1 MPLQTAIHAAETE
14 RDLLGRPC
22 IDGNTLTL
30 GIWQEAT
37 SRTAKLLV
45 SSGLNIAQL
54 RELTRKS
61 PRPNKTY
68 NFKMGAID
76 AQMSEALV
84 HAIQAIA
91 TAPVPQDKVESH
103 AARPASI
110 SSEDLYR
117 VLLAKDKIL
126 RQSLLGAGLTE
137 KSLNQLEASLAA
149 SHHDEEA
156 DHSQAGKPGKSS
168 ALKSFCTD
176 LVTQAQEGKLSP
188 VIGRLTEISK
198 TIRVLGRKTKS
209 NPVLLGEAGVGKT
222 AIVEGIAQRIATGN
236 VPSKLKG
243 KRILQLDLTAMLAG
257 CQARGDFEARLVKLI
272 KEVKAAG
279 NVILFIDEMHTLV
292 GAGAAA
298 GGLDAANSLK
308 PELVRGAISVIGATT
323 LTEYRKGVEN
333 RDAALMRRFR
343 PVLVEPPDINDTV
356 QILQGLKA
364 GLEKHHDLE
373 ICDQALVLAAHLAER
388 YVADRFQP
396 DKSIDLVDEAC
407 SMVAIAHDQE
417 KMDAVADGGKETDR
431 HKHKGKLI
439 SLKKTEEKTKEKP
452 KENKVEKEPEQEVEP
467 VVRPLVTT
475 DHITQVVSMMT
486 GIPVAALDVEETSRL
501 LTMEEHLHKRVIGQ
515 NEAISAVSRAVR
527 RGRAGIKD
535 PRRPTGMFL
544 FLGPTGVGKTELVKA
559 LQDFLS
565 NNQDDLIR
573 LDMSEF
579 MERHSAAKLIGAP
592 PGYVGYEEGGKL
604 TEAVRRRPYG
614 VILLDEIEKAH
625 PDVFNLLLQISDAG
639 RLTDGQGRTVDFKNS
654 IIIMTSNIGARAIQ
668 NAIRSKSRA
677 PTDEIMEEVR
687 QVFSPE
693 LINRM
698 DEIICFHPLSR
709 QEQEEILQLIIGEI
723 KDRLPPGLS
732 LEMTDE
738 ARDILIA
745 QGYDSLYGA
754 RPLRRTVTRKL
765 EDPLADLII
774 SGKPASGDT
783 LMVETD
789 DDLNINIRVKP
800 EPSKTV
806 VLVKEEPAD

>member
-37 SRTAKLLV
+37 TRTAKLLV
-45 SSGLNIAQL
+45 SSGLNIARL

-61 PRPNKTY
+61 ARPSRTY

-76 AQMSEALV
+76 AQMSETLV
-84 HAIQAIA
+84 QAIQTVAA
-91 TAPVPQDKVESH
+91 APAPQVKAESKD
-103 AARPASI
+103 ARQSI
-110 SSEDLYR
+110 STEDLYR

-126 RQSLLGAGLTE
+126 RQSLLDAGLTE

-156 DHSQAGKPGKSS
+156 DHSEAGKPGKSS
-168 ALKSFCTD
+168 AMKSFCTD

-222 AIVEGIAQRIATGN
+222 AIVEGIAQRIAASN

-279 NVILFIDEMHTLV
+279 NIILFIDEMHTLV

-308 PELVRGAISVIGATT
+308 PELVRGAISVIAATT

-364 GLEKHHDLE
+364 GLEKHHDLD
-373 ICDQALVLAAHLAER
+373 ICDQALVLAAHLSDR

-407 SMVAIAHDQE
+407 SMVAISHDQAKMAASGGADSQAE
-417 KMDAVADGGKETDR
+417 KPKGG
-431 HKHKGKLI
+431 HKRL
-439 SLKKTEEKTKEKP
+439 SLKKPEEKTEGKTEGKIQGKKEVKTEA
-452 KENKVEKEPEQEVEP
+452 KADEKQEEPAA
-467 VVRPLVTT
+467 RPLVT
-475 DHITQVVSMMT
+475 
-486 GIPVAALDVEETSRL
+486 L
-501 LTMEEHLHKRVIGQ
+501 
-515 NEAISAVSRAVR
+515 SA
-527 RGRAGIKD
+527 
-535 PRRPTGMFL
+535 
-544 FLGPTGVGKTELVKA
+544 
-559 LQDFLS
+559 
-565 NNQDDLIR
+565 
-573 LDMSEF
+573 
-579 MERHSAAKLIGAP
+579 
-592 PGYVGYEEGGKL
+592 
-604 TEAVRRRPYG
+604 
-614 VILLDEIEKAH
+614 
-625 PDVFNLLLQISDAG
+625 
-639 RLTDGQGRTVDFKNS
+639 
-654 IIIMTSNIGARAIQ
+654 
-668 NAIRSKSRA
+668 
-677 PTDEIMEEVR
+677 
-687 QVFSPE
+687 
-693 LINRM
+693 
-698 DEIICFHPLSR
+698 
-709 QEQEEILQLIIGEI
+709 
-723 KDRLPPGLS
+723 
-732 LEMTDE
+732 
-738 ARDILIA
+738 
-745 QGYDSLYGA
+745 
-754 RPLRRTVTRKL
+754 
-765 EDPLADLII
+765 
-774 SGKPASGDT
+774 
-783 LMVETD
+783 
-789 DDLNINIRVKP
+789 
-800 EPSKTV
+800 
-806 VLVKEEPAD
+806 

>member
-1 MPLQTAIHAAETE
+1 
-14 RDLLGRPC
+14 
-22 IDGNTLTL
+22 
-30 GIWQEAT
+30 
-37 SRTAKLLV
+37 
-45 SSGLNIAQL
+45 
-54 RELTRKS
+54 
-61 PRPNKTY
+61 
-68 NFKMGAID
+68 
-76 AQMSEALV
+76 
-84 HAIQAIA
+84 
-91 TAPVPQDKVESH
+91 
-103 AARPASI
+103 
-110 SSEDLYR
+110 
-117 VLLAKDKIL
+117 
-126 RQSLLGAGLTE
+126 
-137 KSLNQLEASLAA
+137 
-149 SHHDEEA
+149 
-156 DHSQAGKPGKSS
+156 
-168 ALKSFCTD
+168 
-176 LVTQAQEGKLSP
+176 
-188 VIGRLTEISK
+188 
-198 TIRVLGRKTKS
+198 
-209 NPVLLGEAGVGKT
+209 
-222 AIVEGIAQRIATGN
+222 
-236 VPSKLKG
+236 
-243 KRILQLDLTAMLAG
+243 
-257 CQARGDFEARLVKLI
+257 
-272 KEVKAAG
+272 
-279 NVILFIDEMHTLV
+279 
-292 GAGAAA
+292 
-298 GGLDAANSLK
+298 
-308 PELVRGAISVIGATT
+308 
-323 LTEYRKGVEN
+323 
-333 RDAALMRRFR
+333 
-343 PVLVEPPDINDTV
+343 
-356 QILQGLKA
+356 
-364 GLEKHHDLE
+364 
-373 ICDQALVLAAHLAER
+373 
-388 YVADRFQP
+388 
-396 DKSIDLVDEAC
+396 
-407 SMVAIAHDQE
+407 
-417 KMDAVADGGKETDR
+417 DR

>member
-61 PRPNKTY
+61 ARPNKTY

-84 HAIQAIA
+84 QAIQALA
-91 TAPVPQDKVESH
+91 SAPVPQDKVESH
-103 AARPASI
+103 AARPSSI

-117 VLLAKDKIL
+117 VLLTKDKIL

-149 SHHDEEA
+149 SHHDAEA
-156 DHSQAGKPGKSS
+156 DQSGAGKPGKSS

-308 PELVRGAISVIGATT
+308 PELVRGEISVIGATT
-323 LTEYRKGVEN
+323 LSEYRKGVEN

-373 ICDQALVLAAHLAER
+373 ICDQALVLAAHLSDR

-417 KMDAVADGGKETDR
+417 KMDAVAGGGNGTDKQKR
-431 HKHKGKLI
+431 KRKLI
-439 SLKKTEEKTKEKP
+439 SLKQTEEKP
-452 KENKVEKEPEQEVEP
+452 KENKVETEPEKEEEP

-544 FLGPTGVGKTELVKA
+544 FLGPTGVGKTELAKA
-559 LQDFLS
+559 LQAFLS
-565 NNQDDLIR
+565 NNHDLIR

-639 RLTDGQGRTVDFKNS
+639 RLTDGQARTVDFKNS

-668 NAIRSKSRA
+668 QALRSKSRA
-677 PTDEIMEEVR
+677 PTEEIMQEVR

-709 QEQEEILQLIIGEI
+709 PEQEEILQLIIGEI

-732 LEMTDE
+732 LELTEE

-774 SGKPASGDT
+774 AGKPASGDT

-789 DDLNINIRVKP
+789 DDLNLTVRIKQ
-800 EPSKTV
+800 EQSKTV

>member
-1 MPLQTAIHAAETE
+1 
-14 RDLLGRPC
+14 
-22 IDGNTLTL
+22 
-30 GIWQEAT
+30 
-37 SRTAKLLV
+37 
-45 SSGLNIAQL
+45 
-54 RELTRKS
+54 
-61 PRPNKTY
+61 
-68 NFKMGAID
+68 
-76 AQMSEALV
+76 
-84 HAIQAIA
+84 
-91 TAPVPQDKVESH
+91 
-103 AARPASI
+103 
-110 SSEDLYR
+110 
-117 VLLAKDKIL
+117 
-126 RQSLLGAGLTE
+126 
-137 KSLNQLEASLAA
+137 
-149 SHHDEEA
+149 
-156 DHSQAGKPGKSS
+156 
-168 ALKSFCTD
+168 
-176 LVTQAQEGKLSP
+176 
-188 VIGRLTEISK
+188 
-198 TIRVLGRKTKS
+198 
-209 NPVLLGEAGVGKT
+209 
-222 AIVEGIAQRIATGN
+222 
-236 VPSKLKG
+236 
-243 KRILQLDLTAMLAG
+243 
-257 CQARGDFEARLVKLI
+257 
-272 KEVKAAG
+272 
-279 NVILFIDEMHTLV
+279 
-292 GAGAAA
+292 
-298 GGLDAANSLK
+298 
-308 PELVRGAISVIGATT
+308 
-323 LTEYRKGVEN
+323 
-333 RDAALMRRFR
+333 
-343 PVLVEPPDINDTV
+343 
-356 QILQGLKA
+356 
-364 GLEKHHDLE
+364 
-373 ICDQALVLAAHLAER
+373 
-388 YVADRFQP
+388 
-396 DKSIDLVDEAC
+396 
-407 SMVAIAHDQE
+407 
-417 KMDAVADGGKETDR
+417 
-431 HKHKGKLI
+431 
-439 SLKKTEEKTKEKP
+439 
-452 KENKVEKEPEQEVEP
+452 
-467 VVRPLVTT
+467 
-475 DHITQVVSMMT
+475 MMT